1 MFRLNVFMI
10 ILAVSGLVSCHT
22 KERLNIDGKQSI
34 RNILFQDDFS
44 DWQDNWLTESENGH
58 EIVFDKKTS
67 SLDIVAPKGFTLW
80 YKYPVI
86 GEFKISL
93 EALVVSEGGEFDRVS
108 DLNFFWN
115 ATDTENTDNIFVR
128 KDFRSGV
135 FGRYYSLNLYYIGI
149 GGNSNT
155 TTRFRKYD
163 GDYHGFVNEG
173 KRPAVITEFTDSAH
187 LIKPNHW
194 YKIEILV
201 KKDNTQFYLDYEK
214 LVDYTDISFYN
225 RGWFGI
231 RTTENHMRIRNF
243 VITR

>member
-1 MFRLNVFMI
+1 MVF
-10 ILAVSGLVSCHT
+10 LALTGMVSCKPT
-22 KERLNIDGKQSI
+22 EKLNIDVQRSI
-34 RNILFQDDFS
+34 SNTAGRNILFKDDFS
-44 DWQDNWLTESENGH
+44 NWQDNWLAESEKGY
-58 EIVFDKKTS
+58 EIFFEKKS
-67 SLDIVAPKGFTLW
+67 SYLDIVAQKGFTLW
-80 YKYPVI
+80 CKNPVN
-86 GEFKISL
+86 GDFKILL
-93 EALVVSEGGEFDRVS
+93 EALVVSEGGTLDRVS

-115 ATDTENTDNIFVR
+115 AADPENPENIFER
-128 KDFRSGV
+128 KDFRSGI
-135 FGRYYSLNLYYIGI
+135 FGRYYSLKLYYIGI

-187 LIKPNHW
+187 LLKSNHW

-201 KKDNTQFYLDYEK
+201 KGDKTQFYLDNEN
-214 LVDYTDISFYN
+214 LIDYTDNTIYN
-225 RGWFGI
+225 QGWFGI